1 MLRTGL
7 VLGLLALVGP
17 FAIDMYLPAMPRI
30 AGEFGTPETSVQ
42 MTLTAYFLAFGIAQ
56 LVYGPLADRL
66 GRRLPILA
74 GLVIFALGS
83 AGAALS
89 PSVEALAGWRFLQ
102 GLGGAALMVVP
113 RAIVRDMYTGHQATQ
128 LMAMIM
134 LVISVSP
141 MLAPL
146 AGSAVIAL
154 AGWRDIF
161 WILSGAAVLSILL
174 TIFLQPETLP
184 FDQRRSMKLGQML
197 RNARG
202 LLADPQFMGLT
213 LMGGF
218 GMASFFVF
226 IASAPFVYT
235 QAFGLSPTGFSL
247 AFAVNAIGFFSASQA
262 ASTLGRWMGMERLV
276 RTGVVGFAF
285 FSLALVPLGMA
296 GLATLPVVMAGLF
309 LANACLGVVIPT
321 AMVLALDDHGEVAG
335 LASSLGGTL
344 QMLAGGIMI
353 AAAGPFF
360 DGSVLPMLAAIGFCG
375 AAALLL
381 SLLLRPRRQLA

>member
-184 FDQRRSMKLGQML
+184 VDQRRSMKLGQML